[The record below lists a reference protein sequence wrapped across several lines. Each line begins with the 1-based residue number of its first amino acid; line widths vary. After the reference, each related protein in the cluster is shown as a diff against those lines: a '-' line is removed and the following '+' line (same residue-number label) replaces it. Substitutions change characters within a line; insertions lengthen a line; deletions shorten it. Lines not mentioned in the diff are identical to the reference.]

1 MERAPG
7 VAEILS
13 HWSWDLP
20 WLGLGALAA
29 GAYLQAW
36 SRARRRGTPHPA
48 WRASMFVAGVTVMLL
63 AVLSPIEHYGNVLL
77 WANFTGFLFIT
88 MIAPPLILL
97 GAPLTLAFRVAGP
110 ARRRLLRGAYRNR
123 AVAAITFPV
132 VTWLGFAVVTYAWQF
147 TALTGEAASN
157 VFLRDLQQATL
168 LLAGLLFWSPVLAAD
183 PLRWRMPYPL
193 RALYVAVEMAH
204 KALFGGMFLGMNT
217 AMHERFA
224 ANAPAWAPAAITDQR
239 MAILVL
245 WLGGNLVFVAALA
258 ALVLGWVRYEQRN
271 QHRTDWRLR
280 LQREAAERRRKAL
293 EQVFTRPV

>member
-7 VAEILS
+7 VVEVLS

-20 WLGLGALAA
+20 WLGIGVLAA
-29 GAYLQAW
+29 GAYLHAW
-36 SRARRRGTPHPA
+36 NRSRRPAHQHPA
-48 WRASMFVAGVTVMLL
+48 WRAWSFVAGVGILLL
-63 AVLSPIEHYGNVLL
+63 AVASPIEHYGNVLL
-77 WANFTGFLFIT
+77 WANFTGFLLIT

-97 GAPLTLAFRVAGP
+97 GAPLTLAFRVSGP
-110 ARRRLLRGAYRNR
+110 RGRRLLRGLYRGP

-147 TALTGEAASN
+147 TALTSSAASSAL
-157 VFLRDLQQATL
+157 LRDLQQATL
-168 LLAGLLFWSPVLAAD
+168 LLAGLLFWAPALASD
-183 PLRWRMPYPL
+183 PLRWRMAYPL

-204 KALFGGMFLGMNT
+204 KALFGGMFLSMNSP
-217 AMHERFA
+217 MHERFA
-224 ANAPAWAPAAITDQR
+224 ANAPAWAPSAITDQSL
-239 MAILVL
+239 AILVL

-258 ALVLGWVRYEQRN
+258 GLLMGWVRYEQRN

-280 LQREAAERRRKAL
+280 LQREAAERHRAAM

>member
-7 VAEILS
+7 VAEVLS

-20 WLGLGALAA
+20 WLGLAVLAA
-29 GAYLQAW
+29 GAYLWGW
-36 SRARRRGTPHPA
+36 SRSRRRATGHPS
-48 WRASMFVAGVTVMLL
+48 WRASVFVAGIVVILL
-63 AVLSPIEHYGNVLL
+63 AVLSPIEHYGNILL
-77 WANFTGFLFIT
+77 WANFAGFLLIT
-88 MIAPPLILL
+88 MVAPPLILL

-110 ARRRLLRGAYRNR
+110 CRRRWLRRAYRNP

-147 TALTGEAASN
+147 TALTGLAASN
-157 VFLRDLQQATL
+157 VFLRDIQQATL
-168 LLAGLLFWSPVLAAD
+168 LLAGLLFWAPALAAD

-193 RALYVAVEMAH
+193 RALYVALEMAH
-204 KALFGGMFLGMNT
+204 KALFGGMFLSMNS

-224 ANAPAWAPAAITDQR
+224 ANVPAWGPTAITDQR
-239 MAILVL
+239 IAILVL
-245 WLGGNLVFVAALA
+245 WLGGNLVFVAALG
-258 ALVLGWVRYEQRN
+258 ALIAGWVRYEQRN

-280 LQREAAERRRKAL
+280 LQREAAARRREAM

>member
-7 VAEILS
+7 VAEVLS
-13 HWSWDLP
+13 QWSWDLP

-29 GAYLQAW
+29 GTYLHAW
-36 SRARRRGTPHPA
+36 SRSRRHGSAHPA
-48 WRASMFVAGVTVMLL
+48 WRAWSFVAGV
-63 AVLSPIEHYGNVLL
+63 AVLLIAVVSPIEHYGNVLL
-77 WANFTGFLFIT
+77 WANFAGFLLIT

-97 GAPLTLAFRVAGP
+97 GAPLTLAFRVAGSG
-110 ARRRLLRGAYRNR
+110 RRRLLRCLYRNP

-147 TALTGEAASN
+147 TALTSEAASN

-168 LLAGLLFWSPVLAAD
+168 LLAGLLFWAPALAAD
-183 PLRWRMPYPL
+183 PLRWRMAYPL

-204 KALFGGMFLGMNT
+204 KALFGGMFLSMNS
-217 AMHERFA
+217 AMHERFG
-224 ANAPAWAPAAITDQR
+224 ANAPAWAPTAITDQR

-245 WLGGNLVFVAALA
+245 WLGGNLVFVGALA
-258 ALVLGWVRYEQRN
+258 GLVVGWVRYEQRN

-280 LQREAAERRRKAL
+280 LQREAAERRRDAM